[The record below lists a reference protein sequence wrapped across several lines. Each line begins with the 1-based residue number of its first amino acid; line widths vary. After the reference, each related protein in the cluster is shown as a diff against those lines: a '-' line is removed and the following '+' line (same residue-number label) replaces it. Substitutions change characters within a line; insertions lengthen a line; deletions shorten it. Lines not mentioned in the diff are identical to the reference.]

1 VTAASV
7 TYRLAIAPGGEPQ
20 AQRFYETLNADLE
33 ARDATEAVS
42 ISYYEDGPHG
52 WIVEVIGAELPG
64 VAVIRAAARK
74 AVGDPT
80 GFPPFSVARM
90 PEIDWVSHSQQGLP
104 PVRAGS
110 FVIHGS
116 HDRDRVH
123 GRRLGIQIDAGEA
136 FGTAHHGT
144 TLGCLIALDWL
155 ARRQGFGNVLDVGT
169 GTGVL
174 AIAAAK
180 RGAQVLATDIDETAV
195 RVAEANVALNS
206 ANHAVT
212 CLRADGLRHPAIRT
226 RAPYDLVLANILA
239 EPLMGMA
246 NPVRRGVAPGGVVVL
261 SGILRN
267 QGWRVISRFNAA
279 GFVLLRRIDR
289 AGWTTLI
296 MMRRC
301 DLPAG

>member
-1 VTAASV
+1 MIADA
-7 TYRLAIAPGGEPQ
+7 TYRLTICPGGEPE
-20 AQRFYETLNADLE
+20 AQRFYEVLGADLE
-33 ARDATEAVS
+33 MRDAADAVS
-42 ISYYEDGPHG
+42 LSYYEDERDG
-52 WIVEVIGAELPG
+52 WIVEVIGAEVPGLP
-64 VAVIRAAARK
+64 VMRAAARK
-74 AVGDPT
+74 AFGDPT
-80 GFPPFSVARM
+80 GLPPLSIARM
-90 PEIDWVSHSQQGLP
+90 PDIDWVAYSQQGLP
-104 PVRAGS
+104 PVRAGT
-110 FVIHGS
+110 FVVHGS

-123 GRRLGIQIDAGEA
+123 GRRLGIQIDAGQA

-155 ARRQGFGNVLDVGT
+155 SRLKPIRNVLDVGT

-206 ANHAVT
+206 TDHAVT
-212 CLRADGLRHPAIRT
+212 CLRADGLSHPGIRA

-246 NPVRRGVAPGGVVVL
+246 NDIRRVVAQGGVVVL

-267 QGWRVISRFNAA
+267 QGWQVTRRFNAA
-279 GFVLLRRIDR
+279 GFVLWRRIDR
-289 AGWTTLI
+289 AGWTTLVMI
-296 MMRRC
+296 RRRP
-301 DLPAG
+301 LPAR